1 MLWQRIFEANRLNN
15 FAYLYHPGWL
25 VMLLGELALGVLLM
39 IPNWRAALFYVTALV
54 SLGMGGLED
63 VLYYWFDH
71 RAIPN
76 DLPWLDPNPWIF
88 FKPVTST
95 GLLLSVAIWLA
106 IVIVFFIYWERREAL
121 SASNRLSPVEPSPKA
136 PLESQVPP
144 VRALAPGKWVLRA
157 EAELLHLEK
166 ELQLGSESAGKSAVQ
181 VHIE

>member
-25 VMLLGELALGVLLM
+25 VMLAGELALGVLLM
-39 IPNWRAALFYVTALV
+39 IPNWRAVLFYVTALI
-54 SLGMGGLED
+54 SLAMGGSED

-106 IVIVFFIYWERREAL
+106 LCMVFFLYWQRRESKGARI
-121 SASNRLSPVEPSPKA
+121 SASAKLG
-136 PLESQVPP
+136 QVHPP
-144 VRALAPGKWVLRA
+144 IRTLAPAEWVMRA
-157 EAELLHLEK
+157 EEGLLHLEK
-166 ELQLGSESAGKSAVQ
+166 ELRREAENATVSLSTNSD
-181 VHIE
+181 